1 MIRTLIAA
9 SALCLTA
16 GAASAEALAGGP
28 QPDIVRH
35 GASPAPSA
43 ACQSTI
49 ATSTEG
55 GVRMHRGTTS
65 GCTAAPGPAASPR
78 IAYQPRTVQMRMV
91 TRVELRERR
100 MGTSPYVLGSPRSG
114 DDGYYGTNPYVL
126 GAPGGF

>member
-9 SALCLTA
+9 TALCLTA
-16 GAASAEALAGGP
+16 GAANADVLAGGP
-28 QPDIVRH
+28 QPNIIRH
-35 GASPAPSA
+35 GAGT

-65 GCTAAPGPAASPR
+65 GCTATPAQTAAPR
-78 IAYQPRTVQMRMV
+78 IAYQPSRVQVRV
-91 TRVELRERR
+91 TTNVELRERR
-100 MGTSPYVLGSPRSG
+100 LGTSPYVLGSPRSH